1 MGLLYS
7 AVIMATTHA
16 DSLQLCPDPF
26 ARAPRACAGSEAPTT
41 SLRLAPASL
50 QGALLALVARDTRHL
65 TLDDAQRL
73 THFPASPM
81 VTLSWFRG
89 MDAGLVRSSSAG
101 PGWQPFGAQ
110 AVIAGTQAH
119 PSVSWAPT
127 TGRGYVAIF
136 NADAASSLFGVD
148 LAAIQ
153 DRFVPAIDV
162 IGGQW
167 APLWDALLASEDDDM
182 LAVLERHLA
191 PRWQALNGRTS
202 SQPSLRQLGRHWVER
217 LAWQAQEWRRSH
229 SSRHVERR
237 VKAFS
242 GRSLREWQSIVQ
254 TESLFFSAR
263 ERYEAGQ
270 PFDWA
275 TLALDEGFADQA
287 HMSRASKRVTGFA
300 PGEFARRFIE
310 DESFWMYRLWV

>member
-1 MGLLYS
+1 MVT
-7 AVIMATTHA
+7 AHA
-16 DSLQLCPDPF
+16 DSLPGYRDACPDPR
-26 ARAPRACAGSEAPTT
+26 ARAPRACVRSEASTA
-41 SLRLAPASL
+41 SLCLAPASL
-50 QGALLALVARDTRHL
+50 QGALLALVGRDTREL
-65 TLDDAQRL
+65 SLDAAQRL

-89 MDAGLVRSSSAG
+89 MDAGLVRNNSAG
-101 PGWQPFGAQ
+101 PAWQPFGAQ
-110 AVIAGTQAH
+110 V
-119 PSVSWAPT
+119 
-127 TGRGYVAIF
+127 
-136 NADAASSLFGVD
+136 
-148 LAAIQ
+148 
-153 DRFVPAIDV
+153 
-162 IGGQW
+162 
-167 APLWDALLASEDDDM
+167 
-182 LAVLERHLA
+182 VLEHHLA
-191 PRWQALNGRTS
+191 PRWQALHGRAS

-263 ERYEAGQ
+263 ERIESGQ
-270 PFDWA
+270 AFDWA